1 MAAMTE
7 RHEIA
12 WAILA
17 AIMLVAAILWR
28 RSRRA
33 RRSAHRHLR
42 IDLVADEGDEIR
54 RDR

>member
-1 MAAMTE
+1 MTMMTE

-17 AIMLVAAILWR
+17 VALLLAAILWR
-28 RSRRA
+28 RSRRG
-33 RRSAHRHLR
+33 RRTSQRHLR
-42 IDLVADEGDEIR
+42 IDLVAGEGDELG